1 MEMQGPRS
9 HDLGVVL
16 LILIGVLLCF
26 GVITWAL
33 WVVAP

>member
-16 LILIGVLLCF
+16 LILIGVVLCC
-26 GVITWAL
+26 GVMAWAL
-33 WVVAP
+33 WVIAP